1 MLYRIVTTTIILSIF
16 FNPYS
21 TIADGSPVEHM
32 HQLSDREELLSTKYM
47 SYMSEVA
54 HGSRARKME
63 KRRQE
68 LIASLR
74 QAIQEGGRLSPYKGD
89 VSLRDAYKKYW
100 SVLLSIF
107 TDDYGK
113 IVDMEEIAER
123 SYDAME
129 AIILIQEKADET
141 VDAAHDEVA
150 TAYKAFADKHGVR
163 LVEGEVSKLTNKL
176 NKTGKVNRYLNQM
189 YLIFFKSYVQEGLVL
204 DGLGKRDLN
213 AAEQSRNSMLKF
225 AEEGLQKLDTMKTF
239 DGDGSL
245 KTACRQAL
253 EFHKKEVEK
262 FSTLSDYLI
271 KLEEF
276 EKTKKAFDA
285 IPAAKRTQT
294 DVDNFN
300 KNVRE
305 VNEAVNQSNKMNQDL
320 NSARSKVLDG
330 WNTAKKRFM
339 DQHIPHK

>member
-1 MLYRIVTTTIILSIF
+1 MLYRIVTTTIILSTF
-16 FNPYS
+16 FNPFS
-21 TIADGSPVEHM
+21 TIADESPVEHM
-32 HQLSDREELLSTKYM
+32 RQLSDREELLSTKYM

-54 HGSRARKME
+54 HGNRARKME

-68 LIASLR
+68 LIMSLR
-74 QAIQEGGRLSPYKGD
+74 QAIQEGGRLRPYDGD
-89 VSLRDAYKKYW
+89 ASLRDAYKKYW

-107 TDDYGK
+107 TDDYSK

-129 AIILIQEKADET
+129 AILLIQEKADET
-141 VDAAHDEVA
+141 VNAAYDDVA
-150 TAYKAFADKHGVR
+150 TAYKAFADRHSVK
-163 LVEGEVSKLTNKL
+163 LVEGEESKLTGKL
-176 NKTGKVNRYLNQM
+176 DKTGKVNHYLNQM

-213 AAEQSRNSMLKF
+213 AAEQSRNSMLKY
-225 AEEGLQKLDTMKTF
+225 ADEGLLKLDTIKTF
-239 DGDGSL
+239 NGDGSM
-245 KTACRQAL
+245 KTACRQVL

-276 EKTKKAFDA
+276 QKTKKAFDA
-285 IPAAKRTQT
+285 IPAAKRTQS

-300 KNVRE
+300 KSVKE
-305 VNEAVNQSNKMNQDL
+305 VNEVVNQSNKMNQDL
-320 NSARSKVLDG
+320 NSSRSKVLDN
-330 WNTAKKRFM
+330 WNDSRKRFM
-339 DQHIPHK
+339 DQHVPHK

>member
-1 MLYRIVTTTIILSIF
+1 MLYRIITTTIILSAF
-16 FNPYS
+16 FNPFS
-21 TIADGSPVEHM
+21 TIADESPVEHM

-89 VSLRDAYKKYW
+89 FSLRDAYKKYW

-163 LVEGEVSKLTNKL
+163 LVEGEESKLTNKL
-176 NKTGKVNRYLNQM
+176 NKTGKVNRYLNQV

-225 AEEGLQKLDTMKTF
+225 AEEGLQKLDTVKTF
-239 DGDGSL
+239 NGDGSL

-253 EFHKKEVEK
+253 EFHKKEVDK

-276 EKTKKAFDA
+276 QKTKKAFDA

-300 KNVRE
+300 KSVRE

-320 NSARSKVLDG
+320 NSARSKILDG
-330 WNTAKKRFM
+330 WNTARKRFM